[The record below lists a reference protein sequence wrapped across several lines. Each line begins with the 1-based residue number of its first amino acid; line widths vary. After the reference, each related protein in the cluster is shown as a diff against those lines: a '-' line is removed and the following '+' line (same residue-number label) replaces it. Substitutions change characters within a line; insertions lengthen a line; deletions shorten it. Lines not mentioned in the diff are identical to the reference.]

1 MIEPRTLAQLLENDP
16 LAPVQA
22 AIVATLG
29 ALLSGV
35 RVVSHP
41 GRVDLSELLAKTVA
55 TAPGVGIGWSRVRR
69 AMHLDGSFG
78 AQVEWVAYI
87 VAEARVVDSRRVEK
101 EALGLAIGALILR
114 VLADETAFF
123 WGRDGILPPE
133 LQPMPELKPL
143 FTVRDAENGTAYY
156 TVTWTQI
163 VADVG
168 ETLFPTATGRTDP
181 DHGTINYDN
190 ADDLDAIGRFI
201 AATRGG
207 GDA

>member
-1 MIEPRTLAQLLENDP
+1 MMTPSTLAQLLEYDP

-22 AIVATLG
+22 AIVKTLG
-29 ALLSGV
+29 TMLSGV
-35 RVVSHP
+35 RVVAHP
-41 GRVDLSELLAKTVA
+41 GRVDLSELLAKAVV

-87 VAEARVVDSRRVEK
+87 VAEPALVGSRRVEK
-101 EALGLAIGALILR
+101 EAVGLAIGGKILR
-114 VLADETAFF
+114 VLSDEVACF
-123 WGRDGILPPE
+123 WGQTGIMPPE
-133 LQPMPELKPL
+133 QQPAPELKPL
-143 FTVRDAENGTAYY
+143 FTVRDSAQGTVYY
-156 TVTWTQI
+156 TVAWTQI

-181 DHGTINYDN
+181 EHGTINYDDPD
-190 ADDLDAIGRFI
+190 AVEAIGRFI

-207 GDA
+207 GDD